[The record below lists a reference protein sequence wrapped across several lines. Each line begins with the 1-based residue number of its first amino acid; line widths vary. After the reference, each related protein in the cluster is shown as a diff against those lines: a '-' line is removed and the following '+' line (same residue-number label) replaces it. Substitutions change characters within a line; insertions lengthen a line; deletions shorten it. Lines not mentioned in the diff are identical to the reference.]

1 MNFLFTIS
9 IFLALFLILF
19 LIGKKTKTTSD
30 YCLGIVFL
38 LYALSL
44 TLSFMELYN
53 IKNHYPF
60 PAFLN
65 LNWLVLL
72 LHGPA
77 IWLYVN
83 SLTRSRF
90 KFKKKHLIHLIPFLF
105 FTVSHSFYF
114 IFTPENLKIELVK
127 DELFKNAWFYKVSVI
142 SVGISTLSYNLV
154 AFRLIRNHQKRI
166 KQEFSKIDEID
177 LNWLK
182 ILILASISI
191 YSVNVALF
199 NLDLIFHFASYRF
212 LMVLTYSFASVYVMI
227 IGYFGLKQKNLFIS
241 FKEPIPTKS
250 PINQGIKNTEEEK
263 HPVLD
268 KLDEFMEKEKPFL
281 MPELTRSKL
290 AEMSSIKPETISETI
305 NTRLNKNF
313 FDYINHYRI
322 EEFKRIARQKENS
335 HLNIMGLAY
344 NSGFN
349 SKAAFYRA
357 FKKFENRSPSEYL
370 ETKSS

>member
-1 MNFLFTIS
+1 M
-9 IFLALFLILF
+9 
-19 LIGKKTKTTSD
+19 
-30 YCLGIVFL
+30 
-38 LYALSL
+38 
-44 TLSFMELYN
+44 
-53 IKNHYPF
+53 
-60 PAFLN
+60 
-65 LNWLVLL
+65 
-72 LHGPA
+72 
-77 IWLYVN
+77 
-83 SLTRSRF
+83 
-90 KFKKKHLIHLIPFLF
+90 
-105 FTVSHSFYF
+105 
-114 IFTPENLKIELVK
+114 
-127 DELFKNAWFYKVSVI
+127 
-142 SVGISTLSYNLV
+142 GISTLSYNLV